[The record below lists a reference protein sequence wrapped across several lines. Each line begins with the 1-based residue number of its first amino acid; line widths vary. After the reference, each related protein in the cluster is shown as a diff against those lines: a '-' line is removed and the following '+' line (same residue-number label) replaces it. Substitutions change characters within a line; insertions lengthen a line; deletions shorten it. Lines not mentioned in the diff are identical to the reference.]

1 MIKKESTKEIKSL
14 DNHTST
20 LTVFIF
26 ATINRSDIKSKPVMK
41 RITANSY
48 KEARSELVKNH
59 VISFAGR
66 IPVQEVCNA

>member
-1 MIKKESTKEIKSL
+1 MINKESTKETKLL
-14 DNHTST
+14 DNNIST

-26 ATINRSDIKSKPVMK
+26 ATVNRSDIKSKPVMK

-48 KEARSELVKNH
+48 KEARSELVKKH

-66 IPVQEVCNA
+66 IPAQGVCNA